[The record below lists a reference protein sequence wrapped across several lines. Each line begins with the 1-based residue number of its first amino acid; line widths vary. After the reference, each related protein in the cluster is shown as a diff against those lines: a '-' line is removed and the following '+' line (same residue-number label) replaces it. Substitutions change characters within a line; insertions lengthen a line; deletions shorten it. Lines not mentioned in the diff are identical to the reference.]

1 MSSSGS
7 KGALLIIILIGLII
21 LVFTLNGQRQM
32 TAEQL
37 ERVTIRLEQLQG
49 GGTQEN
55 QEKAKRI
62 TRKVRILM
70 DLGDVEPTVATIVD
84 VTSLRKQNSFYNKA
98 ENGDFLIVTPER
110 AILYN
115 EEKNRII
122 DVVPVQ
128 IKPNTGQ

>member
-1 MSSSGS
+1 
-7 KGALLIIILIGLII
+7 
-21 LVFTLNGQRQM
+21 M